1 MNSHP
6 NSAGRT
12 LFTPAVQVGK
22 PRLGKEPQ
30 PKPRT
35 KWEHQLG
42 SGTWSP
48 AFPRADPV
56 PLTALHT
63 AWGQDRGPQRP
74 EPRRGEVTGSCRS
87 QSRRSGRCR
96 DVRGG
101 GGAHARTR
109 CRAAHSLLRPHL
121 RPRPTQPFSGAA
133 GTCSRRLAPPSDPDP
148 HRSPPPSGAR
158 ERSPRL
164 PLTCREKTKVHS
176 FPWNYFETQFP
187 YLHNGDRNRN
197 NYINNQCC

>member
-48 AFPRADPV
+48 AFPRADPM

-63 AWGQDRGPQRP
+63 AWRQDRGPQRP
-74 EPRRGEVTGSCRS
+74 EPRHGEVTGSCRS

-109 CRAAHSLLRPHL
+109 CRAGHSLPRRTSACVQPSPSQGQPPPARSACDPHL
-121 RPRPTQPFSGAA
+121 
-133 GTCSRRLAPPSDPDP
+133 
-148 HRSPPPSGAR
+148 SPPVPAQESAR
-158 ERSPRL
+158 PASLSLVIKNKSTFFPLELRL
-164 PLTCREKTKVHS
+164 KLS
-176 FPWNYFETQFP
+176 FHICTMGIGTEITT
-187 YLHNGDRNRN
+187 
-197 NYINNQCC
+197 